1 MQKVIHFVLPI
12 VGFCIIGC
20 TDTSYLV
27 GTYAGLI
34 GLDDGDVRVKLHLNQ
49 GGNAELDGLSD
60 KRMEGTWYLEKVGAG
75 KEDGIWVSFKL
86 PEYRMRFELKPEQ
99 MDLRLVRVSARTEGK
114 TILRTI
120 QLKKSK
126 PLLRRL

>member
-34 GLDDGDVRVKLHLNQ
+34 GLDDGDVRVSLQLNQ
-49 GGNAELDGLSD
+49 GGNAELEGLSD
-60 KRMEGTWYLEKVGAG
+60 KRMEGTWYLEKVG
-75 KEDGIWVSFKL
+75 
-86 PEYRMRFELKPEQ
+86 
-99 MDLRLVRVSARTEGK
+99 EGRK
-114 TILRTI
+114 MESGFPLNCPSIECVLNSNR
-120 QLKKSK
+120 SK
-126 PLLRRL
+126 WI

>member
-1 MQKVIHFVLPI
+1 MHKVIHFVFPI
-12 VGFCIIGC
+12 LGFCIIGC
-20 TDTSYLV
+20 TDTSHLV
-27 GTYAGLI
+27 GTYEGLI
-34 GLDDGDVRVKLHLNQ
+34 GFDDGEVRVNLHLHQ
-49 GGNAELDGLSD
+49 GGNAELEGLND
-60 KRMEGTWYLEKVGAG
+60 KRMEGTWYLEKVGEG

-99 MDLRLVRVSARTEGK
+99 MGLRLVRVSARTEGK

-120 QLKKSK
+120 QLKKRK

>member
-34 GLDDGDVRVKLHLNQ
+34 GLDDGDVSVNLHLNQ
-49 GGNAELDGLSD
+49 GGNAEL
-60 KRMEGTWYLEKVGAG
+60 EGTWYLEKVGAG

-120 QLKKSK
+120 QLKKSQ